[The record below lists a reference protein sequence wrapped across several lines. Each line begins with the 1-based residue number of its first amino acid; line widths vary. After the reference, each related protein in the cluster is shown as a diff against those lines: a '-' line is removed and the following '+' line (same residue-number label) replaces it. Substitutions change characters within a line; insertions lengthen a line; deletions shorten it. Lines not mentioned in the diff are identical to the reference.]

1 MAEDD
6 FKKLV
11 NDLEGFAEDLENVIE
26 TTVGDLATEVNR
38 QLQQNFSNNL
48 NMSTRAGGLAQSLN
62 VSAVN
67 GNLSITMN
75 DYGYFQI
82 FGVVGKKQ
90 TAFAL
95 NTTVAELFNKS
106 AGDKF
111 KFTKTKHPGLAG
123 IKNSVD
129 LIESIPQL
137 IIEAI

>member
-1 MAEDD
+1 MAEENLDQ
-6 FKKLV
+6 LV
-11 NDLEGFAEDLENVIE
+11 NDLEGFAEEFENVIE
-26 TTVGDLATEVNR
+26 TTVGNIAEEVNR

-62 VSAVN
+62 VSNVN
-67 GNLSITMN
+67 GNLSIEMN

-111 KFTKTKHPGLAG
+111 EFTKIKHPGLAG

-137 IIEAI
+137 IIDTI